1 MLSKSLAVFGFF
13 AAYAKLCSA
22 ADIMSKANP
31 FIIEAVT
38 GVSPSDYEVSVEG
51 ISLTDVDTGIS
62 DIKAIHNGRAFDV
75 KANLHWEEE
84 IFDMNSTNTLFWEMS
99 VGGEVQDIGAINL
112 NANRALPTQID
123 AGQSVIDKSGR
134 YNIQVRIRLDT
145 VVNGNS
151 RDYESFA
158 AGASFVPLI
167 MVIVFAASTKMVELS
182 LGMGIFTGACMV
194 TGSIVAGFRD
204 MLDVYL
210 LDALA
215 DKDHGY
221 VFLFILFMAGL
232 VGLLEK
238 SGGLI
243 GITHALRN
251 FVKTSRTA
259 QSASFFAGIIIFF
272 DDYANTLV
280 AGASMKPLTDACVVS
295 REKLAFIVDATA
307 APIASIVPI
316 SSWVG
321 FEISLIQAE
330 LNRILLQDPD
340 SEIGNMS
347 SFSVFLETI
356 KYRYYCIF
364 MLMFIPL
371 LILTGRDFGPMLVA
385 ERLTKVYGRTDGGPG
400 RAIAANGEAIVS
412 HNAPKPDTPPKWWN
426 MAFPIV
432 MLIIY
437 IFYLLVWTGQ
447 QAAGDIELSFIEL
460 IELSNAYQA
469 LLWGTMAAALTGL
482 AFYFIQDK
490 KDGRIIFCN
499 VKGYINKMKRFRARH
514 QGICRRGQEEEVAS
528 ADVED
533 EGEHAVVLMGYR
545 EAMAAFLI
553 GMEKIFGALVAL
565 TLAWA
570 TGEIMQAVGLDRFFG
585 EILTNPN
592 LDYRML
598 PTLTFIIS
606 ILIAFSTGTSWGTMT
621 IMFPLVLVPS
631 YTASSGDPI
640 IFYGVTAG
648 ILAGA
653 VAGDH
658 ASPISDTTILAS
670 MASECQILEHVKTQ
684 APYAIMVSIWSILVG
699 TIPSGRQTFA
709 NWLSI
714 LLGFIMMLF
723 HVVFTSEFTIN
734 KTGRYD
740 VFTEIYLRCT
750 RDKEFLLKLKA
761 DTKTAFETGAPV
773 QLVEKEEAEK
783 MIEGDAGT
791 FDKND
796 QPMSGSDSS
805 SKGGEQEQAVV
816 SEEDVAVVEDSS
828 TPEDVQQSLPEDVT
842 SAFPDD
848 VLE

>member
-1 MLSKSLAVFGFF
+1 MLV
-13 AAYAKLCSA
+13 CS
-22 ADIMSKANP
+22 NL
-31 FIIEAVT
+31 II
-38 GVSPSDYEVSVEG
+38 
-51 ISLTDVDTGIS
+51 
-62 DIKAIHNGRAFDV
+62 
-75 KANLHWEEE
+75 LH
-84 IFDMNSTNTLFWEMS
+84 SYYL
-99 VGGEVQDIGAINL
+99 
-112 NANRALPTQID
+112 LPT
-123 AGQSVIDKSGR
+123 
-134 YNIQVRIRLDT
+134 
-145 VVNGNS
+145 
-151 RDYESFA
+151 
-158 AGASFVPLI
+158 
-167 MVIVFAASTKMVELS
+167 
-182 LGMGIFTGACMV
+182 
-194 TGSIVAGFRD
+194 
-204 MLDVYL
+204 
-210 LDALA
+210 
-215 DKDHGY
+215 
-221 VFLFILFMAGL
+221 

-251 FVKTSRTA
+251 YVKTSRTA

-330 LNRILLQDPD
+330 LNRILEQDPD

-371 LILTGRDFGPMLVA
+371 LILTGRDFGPMLIA

-400 RAIAANGEAIVS
+400 RAIAANGETIVS

-499 VKGYINKMKRFRARH
+499 VKGYINKMKRFCARH
-514 QGICRRGQEEEVAS
+514 QGMCRRGQEEEVAS
-528 ADVED
+528 VDVED
-533 EGEHAVVLMGYR
+533 EEEHAVILMGYR
-545 EAMAAFLI
+545 EAMSSFLI
-553 GMEKIFGALVAL
+553 GMEKIFGALVCL

-570 TGEIMQAVGLDRFFG
+570 TGEVMQAVGLDRFFG

-598 PTLTFIIS
+598 PTLTFVIA

-631 YTASSGDPI
+631 YNASNGDPV

-684 APYAIMVSIWSILVG
+684 A
-699 TIPSGRQTFA
+699 R
-709 NWLSI
+709 
-714 LLGFIMMLF
+714 
-723 HVVFTSEFTIN
+723 
-734 KTGRYD
+734 K
-740 VFTEIYLRCT
+740 
-750 RDKEFLLKLKA
+750 
-761 DTKTAFETGAPV
+761 
-773 QLVEKEEAEK
+773 
-783 MIEGDAGT
+783 
-791 FDKND
+791 
-796 QPMSGSDSS
+796 
-805 SKGGEQEQAVV
+805 
-816 SEEDVAVVEDSS
+816 
-828 TPEDVQQSLPEDVT
+828 
-842 SAFPDD
+842 
-848 VLE
+848 